1 MSILFNGITKKI
13 PISKINLK
21 EFFEFY
27 KKEICQYR
35 FKYIL
40 EDNTE
45 IIVDFRERNFS
56 HIVGLHKFERIKK
69 YKVSEEINMGLLQ
82 IDDFQSLICSALFLL
97 NKKIETIFVI
107 SKNFT
112 ILFIFL

>member
-1 MSILFNGITKKI
+1 MGVIFFGKITNIKNIKR
-13 PISKINLK
+13 LK
-21 EFFEFY
+21 
-27 KKEICQYR
+27 
-35 FKYIL
+35 
-40 EDNTE
+40 
-45 IIVDFRERNFS
+45 
-56 HIVGLHKFERIKK
+56 
-69 YKVSEEINMGLLQ
+69 GLLQ